1 MVFDGRARLGGQS
14 TGPANEGP
22 LLDWAVEAHSMQ
34 CFRPIRRSELERI
47 TAEELRQYV
56 TGRATDE
63 QSGYD
68 LLSGYYSPCAVF

>member
-1 MVFDGRARLGGQS
+1 
-14 TGPANEGP
+14 
-22 LLDWAVEAHSMQ
+22 MQ

-63 QSGYD
+63 QSGYAP
-68 LLSGYYSPCAVF
+68 LSGDYLTCAVIRTTWSSGHPEGT